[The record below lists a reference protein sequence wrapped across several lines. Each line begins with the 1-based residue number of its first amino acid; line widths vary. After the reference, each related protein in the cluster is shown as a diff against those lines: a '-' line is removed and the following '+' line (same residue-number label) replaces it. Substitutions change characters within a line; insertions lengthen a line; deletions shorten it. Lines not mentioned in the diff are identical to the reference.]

1 VKKNCSILLV
11 EDDADDVFFITDALR
26 RSGVDLPV
34 DVAHNGQEAI
44 DYLSGA
50 TPPKENGPGPQPR
63 LVFLDLNLPYKTGLQ
78 VLKWIRQESPWKII
92 PVIVLTSSASETDIE
107 QAYLLGANSYII
119 KPSDATKLREIAQLV
134 KQYWLDW
141 NQSLACPREN
151 GSSRSQ
157 EPV

>member
-26 RSGVDLPV
+26 RSGIDLPV
-34 DVAHNGQEAI
+34 DVANNGQEAI

-50 TPPKENGPGPQPR
+50 AAPKQNGPTPQPR
-63 LVFLDLNLPYKTGLQ
+63 LVFLDLNLPHKTGLQ
-78 VLKWIRQESPWKII
+78 VLKWIRQESLWKIL

-107 QAYLLGANSYII
+107 QAYLLGANSYLI

-141 NQSLACPREN
+141 NQSLACTREN
-151 GSSRSQ
+151 GSART
-157 EPV
+157 